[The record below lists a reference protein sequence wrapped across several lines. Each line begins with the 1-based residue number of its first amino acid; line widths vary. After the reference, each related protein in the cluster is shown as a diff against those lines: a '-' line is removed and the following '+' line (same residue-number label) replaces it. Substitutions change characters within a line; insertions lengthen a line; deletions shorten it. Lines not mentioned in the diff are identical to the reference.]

1 MPTEA
6 NNSELFSQIDCVTPS
21 IHLVFCAANTI
32 VRVFLFHFL
41 GPIIAV
47 QYVVHSQRGF
57 RGTQPMEAGKLR

>member
-47 QYVVHSQRGF
+47 QYHREDLGVLSQW
-57 RGTQPMEAGKLR
+57 KLES